1 VLLCSDGLTDLV
13 NSGEVRAGVERY
25 APDFDAAA
33 RALIEAANEAGGKDN
48 ITVVIVAGPAYRE
61 AAIRGRDT
69 TATSRKTARTTVSL
83 SFSWVWLLVGLSLGA
98 AGGFFGPAVW
108 NEPWNRFA
116 DAAPRTFVVGPAG
129 ISAMLSQ
136 AHSGDTVVIPQG
148 RYRERIEL
156 RQGVILRAQVAGTV
170 TLTSPDGG
178 PALIARKIDAGGVEG
193 VWIQG
198 DLEAPLSTGIEITD
212 SSPFVSNVKVTGAGT
227 GIEVRG
233 ASAPAIT
240 SSQITNNLGAGILVS
255 PSASP
260 RIESNLI
267 AANGNGTRLP
277 NKQGDARPGVEV
289 MEKAH
294 PLLKDNG
301 IVDNGA
307 EPIWIHGRSYQPAD
321 FEENFFGGLPA
332 KKAIRLIADSE
343 DGGPGR

>member
-1 VLLCSDGLTDLV
+1 LL
-13 NSGEVRAGVERY
+13 
-25 APDFDAAA
+25 
-33 RALIEAANEAGGKDN
+33 
-48 ITVVIVAGPAYRE
+48 
-61 AAIRGRDT
+61 
-69 TATSRKTARTTVSL
+69 
-83 SFSWVWLLVGLSLGA
+83 LGA
-98 AGGFFGPAVW
+98 AGGFFGPVIW
-108 NEPWNRFA
+108 SRFA
-116 DAAPRTFVVGPAG
+116 NAAPRTLIVGPGG
-129 ISAMLSQ
+129 ITATLNQ

-156 RQGVILRAQVAGTV
+156 RQGVTLRAQVAGTV

-198 DLEAPLSTGIEITD
+198 DLEAPLSTGIEISD

-240 SSQITNNLGAGILVS
+240 SSQITSNLGAGIVVS

-267 AANGNGTRLP
+267 AANGNGTP
-277 NKQGDARPGVEV
+277 GEARPGVEV

-307 EPIWIHGRSYQPAD
+307 EPIWIHGRAYQPAD

-332 KKAIRLIADSE
+332 KKAIKLIDDTE
-343 DGGPGR
+343 DRGAGK